1 MKLTNACVLA
11 CLAAV
16 DARSSEG
23 SPVEKIVDLLSG
35 VLSRTQADGKAEQQ
49 IYDKFACWCETT
61 VKRKA
66 GAITQGQIDMRKL
79 GQQILT
85 LKGKIATLTTEIEEL
100 EAAIKKNI
108 KEQEEATSLRSRENA
123 DFVAEATETKEAIAA
138 MQQAITV
145 LGEGTSLMQLPA
157 KSRILVQGVLDS
169 LPAGGKVQPE
179 HLALLSEFST
189 TRMQGKYA
197 PQSATIQGILSD
209 MYSTFANDLEEA
221 IRDEASANR
230 KFEDYIYT
238 KQVELE
244 DFRATKQQ
252 KEENKAEAETM
263 LADTTQAFDDTVRQ
277 KDEDIEFFDQTKKD
291 CSAKNEE
298 WVVRKEMRESE
309 IEGIEKALE
318 ILTSDDAR
326 DLFAKAIK
334 PGKETFFLQ
343 LESDDSMSASVRN
356 AYTLLKHQASK
367 SHSLRLAQLAVS
379 IRSSKSGHFDKVMAE
394 IEEVIQM
401 LRDEGKADIEK
412 RDECKSKFQS
422 IESTVSDLT
431 WKVNVNDKNI
441 DKLEKLIALREEDK
455 AKTIAEIE
463 DVVAQMEGME
473 VQRKEENDEYNVAK
487 NDDKAAIE
495 LLESAR
501 DVLAKYYKE
510 NKIEMLQAGP
520 DFAVSQDQAP
530 EATFSSKGSR
540 KGESKGIVSL
550 MNMLIEDLED
560 EIKNG
565 TKDEVDAQLEFE
577 RAMEVAKKLKDSL
590 VEKKT
595 NLEETIAKREEEK
608 VEEHRLKGINLN
620 DKTAE
625 LDYKAQIKPDCDW
638 IISSFEARAKARE
651 GEMNGLQ
658 SAKEYLAGAK
668 PSLLQQTTPTDDASL
683 SHIRFLGL
691 RQ

>member
-11 CLAAV
+11 CLATV

-189 TRMQGKYA
+189 TRTQGKYA

-238 KQVELE
+238 KQVELD

-343 LESDDSMSASVRN
+343 LESDDSMSADRKSV
-356 AYTLLKHQASK
+356 
-367 SHSLRLAQLAVS
+367 V
-379 IRSSKSGHFDKVMAE
+379 
-394 IEEVIQM
+394 
-401 LRDEGKADIEK
+401 
-412 RDECKSKFQS
+412 
-422 IESTVSDLT
+422 
-431 WKVNVNDKNI
+431 
-441 DKLEKLIALREEDK
+441 
-455 AKTIAEIE
+455 
-463 DVVAQMEGME
+463 
-473 VQRKEENDEYNVAK
+473 
-487 NDDKAAIE
+487 
-495 LLESAR
+495 
-501 DVLAKYYKE
+501 
-510 NKIEMLQAGP
+510 
-520 DFAVSQDQAP
+520 
-530 EATFSSKGSR
+530 
-540 KGESKGIVSL
+540 
-550 MNMLIEDLED
+550 
-560 EIKNG
+560 
-565 TKDEVDAQLEFE
+565 
-577 RAMEVAKKLKDSL
+577 
-590 VEKKT
+590 
-595 NLEETIAKREEEK
+595 
-608 VEEHRLKGINLN
+608 
-620 DKTAE
+620 
-625 LDYKAQIKPDCDW
+625 
-638 IISSFEARAKARE
+638 
-651 GEMNGLQ
+651 
-658 SAKEYLAGAK
+658 
-668 PSLLQQTTPTDDASL
+668 
-683 SHIRFLGL
+683 
-691 RQ
+691 